1 MQLPTEIR
9 QTINENLKTR
19 DKNRE
24 SKTRDGKISGERR
37 DRSACLELRWCWVAR
52 LDLRREW
59 VTPAKKKKLGRKKQ
73 RRKKS

>member
-24 SKTRDGKISGERR
+24 SKTRDGKVKPETGKSAVNGGIDQRDWSSGGVGSRVWTSGE
-37 DRSACLELRWCWVAR
+37 S
-52 LDLRREW
+52 
-59 VTPAKKKKLGRKKQ
+59 G
-73 RRKKS
+73 